1 MTKDSI
7 YKRRI
12 FYEFLSLPRTIGTI
26 TPCSERLAEEIVT
39 PICFSS
45 ASVIVEYGP
54 GTGVFT
60 KKILDN
66 KKKDTVFFALELNQ
80 EMFNLMK
87 HRFPDVEVHK
97 SSASDVDIHLENAGV
112 DHVDAIVSGL
122 PWAGF
127 SDKLQDEILEKTLL
141 VLPDGGIFIT
151 FAYVHGL
158 VLPGGIKFKKKIK
171 KLFSTVKIS
180 PVVWKNIPPAI
191 VYTCTK

>member
-7 YKRRI
+7 YKKRI

-97 SSASDVDIHLENAGV
+97 SSASEVDIHLKNAGV

>member
-7 YKRRI
+7 YKKRI
-12 FYEFLSLPRTIGTI
+12 FFEFLSLPRTIGTV
-26 TPCSERLAEEIVT
+26 TPCSEDLAKEIVK
-39 PICFSS
+39 PISFSS

-80 EMFNLMK
+80 EMFKLMK
-87 HRFPDVEVHK
+87 HRFPGVEVHK
-97 SSASDVDIHLENAGV
+97 SSASEVDTYLKNAGV
-112 DHVDAIVSGL
+112 EHVDAIVSGL

-127 SDKLQDEILEKTLL
+127 SDKMQDEILEKTLM
-141 VLPDGGIFIT
+141 VLPEGGIFIT
-151 FAYVHGL
+151 FAYLHGL

-171 KLFSTVKIS
+171 KLFSKVVIS